1 MELRLS
7 RWKGNTANESNN
19 LRMNNPD
26 LRRVVTYEKRNPY
39 TEDLMFKSF

>member
-1 MELRLS
+1 MELTPS

-19 LRMNNPD
+19 LRMDNPD
-26 LRRVVTYEKRNPY
+26 LKRVVSYEKKTY